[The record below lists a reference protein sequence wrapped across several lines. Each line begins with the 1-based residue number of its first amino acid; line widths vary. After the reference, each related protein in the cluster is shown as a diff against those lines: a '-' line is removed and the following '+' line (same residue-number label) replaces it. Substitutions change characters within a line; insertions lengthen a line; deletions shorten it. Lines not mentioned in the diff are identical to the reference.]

1 MGKKV
6 RFLLRRLSPKY
17 FFEIADPEEAS
28 GVIRASVIDR
38 LRAVADTNIA
48 NRAAPLIDDADR

>member
-6 RFLLRRLSPKY
+6 RFLLRRLSSKY
-17 FFEIADPEEAS
+17 FFEISEPEEAS
-28 GVIRASVIDR
+28 GIIRASAIDP
-38 LRAVADTNIA
+38 LRAVADAKIA